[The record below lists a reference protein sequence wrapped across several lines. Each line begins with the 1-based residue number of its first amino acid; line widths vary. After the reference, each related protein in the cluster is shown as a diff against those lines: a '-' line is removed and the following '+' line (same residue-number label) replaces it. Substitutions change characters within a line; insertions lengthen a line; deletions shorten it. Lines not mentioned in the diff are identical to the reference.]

1 MKYCTA
7 CNQNVTPT
15 KKFSILWFLINCL
28 WLIGGLVYVLY
39 YFMFK
44 KKVCPICNGS
54 QFTNSEGIAIE
65 NSFENQVGEFNN
77 KADDYIARK
86 KQEIEALKEQKRL
99 KKLSN

>member
-1 MKYCTA
+1 MKYCKN
-7 CNQNVTPT
+7 CNQNITPT

-28 WLIGGLVYVLY
+28 WIVGGVFYVLY

-44 KKVCPICNGS
+44 KKTCPICNS
-54 QFTNSEGIAIE
+54 SN
-65 NSFENQVGEFNN
+65 FENVNQESAFVSQVGEFNN

-99 KKLSN
+99 NKLSN